1 MQSGDEA
8 RHSWDTELIPEVT
21 PRPNSKR
28 TVHTVQLAVEMAGVE
43 SARELKDGIPSV
55 QPGLL
60 LSPV

>member
-8 RHSWDTELIPEVT
+8 RHSWDTELIT
-21 PRPNSKR
+21 PSPNSKR
-28 TVHTVQLAVEMAGVE
+28 TVRTVQLAVEMAGVE